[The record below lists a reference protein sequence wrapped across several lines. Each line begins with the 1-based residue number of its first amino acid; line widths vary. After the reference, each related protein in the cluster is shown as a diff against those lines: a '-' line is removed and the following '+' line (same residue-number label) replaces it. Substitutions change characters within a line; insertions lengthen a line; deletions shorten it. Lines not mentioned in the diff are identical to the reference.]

1 MKLAHAGLPKDWDVP
16 EGGAKL
22 LLLMTLHLQ
31 GQAHSGPSGAT
42 GGMEL
47 DPPHPW
53 KGCNLC
59 YHDLQLSFAKGLE
72 GASSY
77 VKCLPVFPLNPPNVE
92 RWIFHTHFADEE
104 TQGLRGALGLLADKC
119 GSGIPLGSS

>member
-1 MKLAHAGLPKDWDVP
+1 MNIQMCFLKLARAGLPKDWDVP

-22 LLLMTLHLQ
+22 LLLMTLPLQ
-31 GQAHSGPSGAT
+31 GQAHSGPSAAT

-59 YHDLQLSFAKGLE
+59 AIMTCS
-72 GASSY
+72 
-77 VKCLPVFPLNPPNVE
+77 CRLPRV
-92 RWIFHTHFADEE
+92 
-104 TQGLRGALGLLADKC
+104 
-119 GSGIPLGSS
+119 